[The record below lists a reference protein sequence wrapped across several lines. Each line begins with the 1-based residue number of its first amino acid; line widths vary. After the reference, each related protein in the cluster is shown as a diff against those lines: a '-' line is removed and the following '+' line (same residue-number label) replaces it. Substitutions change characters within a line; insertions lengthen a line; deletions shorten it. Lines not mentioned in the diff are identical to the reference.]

1 VGDTILPE
9 TEEVSMLIIP
19 ACALAKGKGGGGA
32 RGGAKGGAR
41 HLVLLDS
48 PVLDEI
54 LQSLFYSDFL

>member
-32 RGGAKGGAR
+32 RGGGKAPGAAGLTGAR
-41 HLVLLDS
+41 RNSEKSVL
-48 PVLDEI
+48 
-54 LQSLFYSDFL
+54 

>member
-1 VGDTILPE
+1 MGDTILPE

-32 RGGAKGGAR
+32 RGGAR

-48 PVLDEI
+48 PVLEEI
-54 LQSLFYSDFL
+54 LKSLFYSDFI